1 MSTKNAMPKPKPTTS
16 SVDPKT
22 GATRGFEPITIQ
34 SVDPE
39 TGATRGP
46 AGMLGDDFTSGKQ
59 PVKRAV
65 GGRLGYRSARQ
76 PK

>member
-1 MSTKNAMPKPKPTTS
+1 MSTKNAKPKLKPRRP
-16 SVDPKT
+16 SVDPMT
-22 GATRGFEPITIQ
+22 GATKGYEPIKIE
-34 SVDPE
+34 SIDPE

-59 PVKRAV
+59 PVKKAT
-65 GGRLGYRSARQ
+65 GGRLGYRAARQ